1 MRVAW
6 KKMVGGTW
14 FIAGGLHNSVLVEY
28 PNYLVMIEAPLNE
41 ARSLAVIE
49 EAKKLAPNKPIK
61 YLINTHNH
69 FDHAGGVRTYVAEGA
84 TIVTN
89 EINVPFYEKVWN
101 APRMLDPD
109 MLSKDPKKGTLI
121 TFVTIVAP

>member
-14 FIAGGLHNSVLVEY
+14 FIAGGLHNSVLLEY
-28 PNYLVMIEAPLNE
+28 PTYLVMIEAPLSE

-69 FDHAGGVRTYVAEGA
+69 FDHSGGVRTYVPEGA
-84 TIVTN
+84 TAITN
-89 EINVPFYEKVWN
+89 EMNIPCYEKAWST
-101 APRMLDPD
+101 PRTLAPD
-109 MLSKDPKKGTLI
+109 MLARSPNKPA
-121 TFVTIVAP
+121 FVPL